1 VLAGVALD
9 AGVHGL
15 VLVQLRLVDEA
26 LAAGGASHHVEAR
39 EAAEEV
45 EVGVALARVLAR
57 VVRHEA
63 ARRAERACAQ
73 RAEVGA
79 LEAQV
84 LGADV
89 RRQQAARAE
98 RLAALR
104 ALQLLALGV
113 RPHVA
118 PQRRRVAHR
127 PQAQR
132 APELVNATTTG
143 ASSPPATT
151 QRAHQ
156 LPLFNLLHSLFHPK
170 SLSNLLPKA
179 TNSLPKQIN
188 MSFLK
193 ITYCPNFFSVA
204 LTQKCTIVTFQIF
217 D

>member
-1 VLAGVALD
+1 
-9 AGVHGL
+9 
-15 VLVQLRLVDEA
+15 
-26 LAAGGASHHVEAR
+26 
-39 EAAEEV
+39 
-45 EVGVALARVLAR
+45 
-57 VVRHEA
+57 
-63 ARRAERACAQ
+63 
-73 RAEVGA
+73 VGA

-156 LPLFNLLHSLFHPK
+156 LPLFNLLHSLFHQK

>member
-1 VLAGVALD
+1 MFAGVALD

-26 LAAGGASHHVEAR
+26 LAAGGAAHHVEAG

-45 EVGVALARVLAR
+45 EVGVPLARVLAR

-63 ARRAERACAQ
+63 ARRAERAAAQ

-79 LEAQV
+79 REAQV

-118 PQRRRVAHR
+118 P
-127 PQAQR
+127 
-132 APELVNATTTG
+132 
-143 ASSPPATT
+143 
-151 QRAHQ
+151 
-156 LPLFNLLHSLFHPK
+156 
-170 SLSNLLPKA
+170 
-179 TNSLPKQIN
+179 
-188 MSFLK
+188 
-193 ITYCPNFFSVA
+193 
-204 LTQKCTIVTFQIF
+204 
-217 D
+217 